1 MISRAQRR
9 ACLSHCFNAFLK
21 NLKFNRLGL
30 MAARW
35 NWEIVADV
43 RDKCQRPNG
52 NDFGPLSSPWSGVN
66 VTKTFQGA

>member
-1 MISRAQRR
+1 
-9 ACLSHCFNAFLK
+9 
-21 NLKFNRLGL
+21 

-52 NDFGPLSSPWSGVN
+52 NDFGPLWSPWSGVN